1 MSDST
6 AESPT
11 STLPRCSTDEG
22 TGPAGAVQDG
32 TCAIGSGRLSGI
44 VRTVGDLNRDERER
58 LYILLSRYFAN
69 VTRTQFEQDLAEKDR
84 VILLT
89 DGLTGQIQGF
99 STLMQL
105 RTLADDRPVVAFF
118 SGDTIVERAYWGES
132 VLSRSWARYVFQQA
146 GQIRRAVPETGVYW
160 FLICS
165 GYKTYRF
172 LPTFF
177 REFYPAY
184 DRPMPPVVKCT
195 LDHLACS
202 KFPSEYDAGRGVVR
216 LRQATPLR
224 PEVAA
229 ITEHLLANPHVAFFV
244 AANPGHVDGD
254 ELACLTEIIPEN
266 LTPAGRRM
274 LLGG

>member
-1 MSDST
+1 
-6 AESPT
+6 
-11 STLPRCSTDEG
+11 LPRCSTVEG
-22 TGPAGAVQDG
+22 AGAAGASQNG

-44 VRTVGDLNRDERER
+44 VRAVEDLAPDERER
-58 LYILLSRYFAN
+58 LYILLTRYFAN
-69 VTRTQFEQDLAEKDR
+69 VTRMQFEQDLAEKDR

-105 RTLADDRPVVAFF
+105 HILVDDHPVVAFF

-146 GQIRRAVPETGVYW
+146 AQIRRAVPEPRVYW

-184 DRPMPPVVKCT
+184 DRPALPIVKRT
-195 LDHLACS
+195 LDRLAWL
-202 KFPSEYDAGRGVVR
+202 KFPSEYDAERGVVR

-224 PEVAA
+224 PEVAT

>member
-1 MSDST
+1 MSDSIT
-6 AESPT
+6 GPPT
-11 STLPRCSTDEG
+11 STLPRCSAVDG
-22 TGPAGAVQDG
+22 AGVTGASSDS
-32 TCAIGSGRLSGI
+32 TCATAHGRLSGI
-44 VRTVGDLNRDERER
+44 VRPVGELAPDEHER
-58 LYILLSRYFAN
+58 LYILLTRYFAN

-105 RTLADDRPVVAFF
+105 QILVDDQPVVAFF

-132 VLSRSWARYVFQQA
+132 VLSRSWARYVFRQA
-146 GQIRRAVPETGVYW
+146 AQIRQVVPETGVYW

-184 DRPMPPVVKCT
+184 DRPTPPVVKRI
-195 LDHLACS
+195 LDGLAWL
-202 KFPSEYDAGRGVVR
+202 KFPSEYDAERGVVR

-224 PEVAA
+224 PEVAVV
-229 ITEHLLANPHVAFFV
+229 TEHLLANPHVAFFV

-254 ELACLTEIIPEN
+254 ELGCLTEIIPEN

>member
-6 AESPT
+6 TGSPT
-11 STLPRCSTDEG
+11 STLPRCSTVEG
-22 TGPAGAVQDG
+22 AGPAGASPDSTFTMG
-32 TCAIGSGRLSGI
+32 NGRLSGI
-44 VRTVGDLNRDERER
+44 VRAVEDLAPDEHER
-58 LYILLSRYFAN
+58 LYILLTRYFAN
-69 VTRTQFEQDLAEKDR
+69 VTRMQFEQDLAEKDR

-105 RTLADDRPVVAFF
+105 HILVDDRPVVAFF

-132 VLSRSWARYVFQQA
+132 VLSRSWARHVFQQA

-172 LPTFF
+172 MPTFF

-184 DRPMPPVVKCT
+184 DRPTPSVVKRT
-195 LDHLACS
+195 LDRLAWL
-202 KFPSEYDAGRGVVR
+202 KFPSEYDAERGVVR

-229 ITEHLLANPHVAFFV
+229 VTEHLLANPHVAFFV

>member
-6 AESPT
+6 TEFPT
-11 STLPRCSTDEG
+11 STLPRFSTVEG
-22 TGPAGAVQDG
+22 AGPAGDAPDLVPA
-32 TCAIGSGRLSGI
+32 TSAGRLSGI
-44 VRTVGDLNRDERER
+44 VRPVSELTPDEHER
-58 LYILLSRYFAN
+58 LYSLLQRYFNN
-69 VTRTQFEQDLAEKDR
+69 VTRAQFEQDLAEKDR

-89 DGLTGQIQGF
+89 DSLIGQIQGF

-105 RTLADDRPVVAFF
+105 RVVIDDRPVVAFF

-132 VLSRSWARYVFQQA
+132 ALSRLWSRYVFGYA
-146 GQIRRAVPETGVYW
+146 GQIRRAAPETRVYW

-184 DRPMPPVVKCT
+184 DRPTPQGVKRI
-195 LDHLACS
+195 LDALAWL
-202 KFPSEYDAGRGVVR
+202 KFPSEYEAERGVVR
-216 LRQATPLR
+216 LGQATPLR

-229 ITEHLLANPHVAFFV
+229 ITAHVRANPHVAFFV

-254 ELACLTEIIPEN
+254 ELACLTEIIPDN
-266 LTPAGRRM
+266 LTAAGRRM
-274 LLGG
+274 LGVS